1 MLTVTVVMPCYNEAG
16 RLQTERLL
24 RFVDDHPQVTVVLV
38 NDGSSDG
45 TAALLDRLAEQSSR
59 IHPLHLTENRGKA
72 NAVQAGFVYAERFET
87 DCIGFL
93 DADFDIP
100 PEEILLLLESLE
112 RHPDAEFAFG
122 SRIKLLNN
130 TIERNVYR
138 HLFGRVFATFTSNSL
153 ELAVYDT
160 QCGVKLFR
168 RALALEVF
176 ARPFISRWVFDVEV
190 FWRVISLRGRAT
202 VSTVAREVPLRACF
216 NNGASKISYRAMLKF
231 PFELSRIKRHYARH
245 SAETW

>member
-1 MLTVTVVMPCYNEAG
+1 MPCYNEVG
-16 RLQTERLL
+16 RLQTQRLL
-24 RFVDDHPQVTVVLV
+24 DFVAAHAQVTIVLV

-45 TAALLDRLAEQSSR
+45 TAALIDGLGTQSDR

-72 NAVQAGFVYAERFET
+72 NAVQAGFDYARRFET

-100 PEEILLLLESLE
+100 PEEVLLLLESLE
-112 RHPDAEFAFG
+112 RHPNAEFAFG

-130 TIERNVYR
+130 TIERNAYR

-168 RALALEVF
+168 RALAGEVF
-176 ARPFISRWVFDVEV
+176 ARPFISRWVFDVEI
-190 FWRVISLRGRAT
+190 FWRVLSLRGRAAIG
-202 VSTVAREVPLRACF
+202 TVAREVPLRACF